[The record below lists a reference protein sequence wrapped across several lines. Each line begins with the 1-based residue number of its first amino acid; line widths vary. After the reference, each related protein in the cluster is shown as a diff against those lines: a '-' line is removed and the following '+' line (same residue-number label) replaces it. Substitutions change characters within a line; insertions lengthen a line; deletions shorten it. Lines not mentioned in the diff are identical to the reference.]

1 MDPIKP
7 GIYKHY
13 KNKNYKVVCEAT
25 HSETEEKLVVY
36 QCLYGDYS
44 MWVRP
49 KEMFLGLVESDGK
62 QVPRFEF
69 ISDFTD

>member
-1 MDPIKP
+1 MSDIKP

-13 KNKNYKVVCEAT
+13 KNKKYKVICQAT
-25 HSETEEKLVVY
+25 HSETREEVVVY

-49 KEMFLGLVESDGK
+49 KQMFTELIEVEGRNI
-62 QVPRFEF
+62 PRFEF
-69 ISDFTD
+69 VSEF

>member
-1 MDPIKP
+1 MKR

-13 KNKNYKVVCEAT
+13 KGNLYQVFHVAT
-25 HSETEEKLVVY
+25 HSETREEVVVY

-49 KEMFLGLVESDGK
+49 LAMFQEKVKLESGVEL
-62 QVPRFEF
+62 PRFELVQE
-69 ISDFTD
+69 TD